1 MLRLTLRTL
10 LAYLDDTLPPAQAKQ
25 IGEKVAESEFAQQT
39 VERIKTVTRR
49 RRLTAPPVE
58 ADDQSTDP
66 NTIAE
71 FLDNVLPAE
80 QLAEVE
86 QSALD
91 SDMKLA
97 EVAACHQILTLV
109 LGEPAKVPPTAR
121 RRMYRLVRG
130 PESLPYRKP
139 TAANAP
145 VAGMAAPEAVDE
157 FHDDDLLES
166 VFGPRKVLWMLGLL
180 AVMGLLIL
188 AVWLAV
194 PPTPPR
200 PAPGYVAVAAA
211 APRAEPAP
219 KIPPVPAKPPDGP
232 AVVDKKPEEPPEPKP
247 PEPKPAEP
255 GVAEAG
261 PAPRLVGGPPAPKE
275 PDSER
280 RAAATWDTPNQ
291 PLLFRKRETVRWE
304 KATAADPRVSTTD
317 LLLALPGL
325 HPEVLLDTGVRLQL
339 WGNVQEFVPVPVS
352 EARVTL
358 HVPVQSV
365 AADFTLHGGRVFVTA
380 PKAAGPVIVRVRF
393 AEEVWDVTLADGQ
406 TEVAIDVV
414 GEPARAGLFNREL
427 PEAPRLLAYLGV
439 IQGVASVRAGFE
451 MSGELTAGAKY
462 KWDSKAGKP
471 APAPKADPDETGVAN
486 RWRKEVPG
494 TPTAKDSAAAV
505 AEMARRIGFGQ
516 GPFDIDFDA
525 TVKDVR
531 EPVGRRALCAWMLAA
546 VDSLSYLVDAL
557 DEDAPAVR
565 DAAARAL
572 QHWSAQGP
580 GREEGL
586 SEALGMKAAFS
597 DPQRTLVVELLRGP
611 ERPPSAATVDQLFEL
626 LGHDKLAVRE
636 LARVQLARIDPAGA
650 KESNYDAGSDRR
662 AMQAGVW
669 QKLWKKRAGKGK
681 E

>member
-1 MLRLTLRTL
+1 
-10 LAYLDDTLPPAQAKQ
+10 
-25 IGEKVAESEFAQQT
+25 
-39 VERIKTVTRR
+39 
-49 RRLTAPPVE
+49 
-58 ADDQSTDP
+58 
-66 NTIAE
+66 E

-80 QLAEVE
+80 QTAEVE

-166 VFGPRKVLWMLGLL
+166 VFGPRKVLWLLGLL

-194 PPTPPR
+194 PPAPPR
-200 PAPGYVAVAAA
+200 PAPGYVALSA
-211 APRAEPAP
+211 APLRSEPTA
-219 KIPPVPAKPPDGP
+219 KVPPAPAKPPEGP
-232 AVVDKKPEEPPEPKP
+232 GVADKKLEVPPEPKP
-247 PEPKPAEP
+247 PEPKAPEPKPPEPKSVEP
-255 GVAEAG
+255 GAAEAG
-261 PAPRLVGGPPAPKE
+261 PAPRLLGGPPAPKE

-291 PLLFRKRETVRWE
+291 PLLFRKRETMRWE
-304 KATAADPRVSTTD
+304 KATAADPRMSTTD
-317 LLLALPGL
+317 LLLALPGF

-339 WGNVQEFVPVPVS
+339 WGNVQDFVPVPVS
-352 EARVTL
+352 ETRVTL
-358 HVPVQSV
+358 HVPPQSL

-380 PKAAGPVIVRVRF
+380 PKAAGPVVVRLRV
-393 AEEVWDVTLADGQ
+393 AEEVWDVTLADAQ
-406 TEVAIDVV
+406 TEVAIDVY
-414 GEPARAGLFNREL
+414 GEPARGGLFKRDL
-427 PEAPRLLAYLGV
+427 QEAPRVLAYLGV
-439 IQGVASVRAGFE
+439 VQGVASVRAGFE
-451 MSGELTAGAKY
+451 MSGDLTAGAKY
-462 KWDSKAGKP
+462 KWDSKGGKP
-471 APAPKADPDETGVAN
+471 GPAPKSDPDEAGPMN

-494 TPTAKDSAAAV
+494 TPATRDAAAAV

-525 TVKDVR
+525 TLKAVR
-531 EPVGRRALCAWMLAA
+531 EPVARRALCAWMLAA

-557 DEDAPAVR
+557 DEDSPGVR
-565 DAAARAL
+565 DEAARAL
-572 QHWSAQGP
+572 QHWCAQGP
-580 GREEGL
+580 GREDTL
-586 SEALGMKAAFS
+586 VEALAMKSAFS
-597 DPQRTLVVELLRGP
+597 DQQRNLVVELMRAP
-611 ERPPSAATVDQLFEL
+611 DRPPATPSVDLLFEL

-662 AMQAGVW
+662 GMQAGAW
-669 QKLWKKRAGKGK
+669 QKSWKKRAAKGK